1 MTAAPSATIEGP
13 AERRTGWQLLRT
25 NPDFRALF
33 AAQVVSLGGDWFAT
47 VALLGSVGELS
58 SSPSLAKGLVF
69 VAQSLPAFV
78 VTPLAGPVADR
89 YDRRRVMLIVSFLQ
103 AVAALGFLAIGPGR
117 IWVAYVAMS
126 VVAALGAF
134 FGPASQAAV
143 ANLVDPEDLPTAMST
158 LGATWGTMLA
168 VGASL
173 GGIFTKLFGRR
184 ASFMADA
191 SSFLVAGLI
200 LLLIRRST
208 RAPSTGTRTRM
219 RPLHDTREAL
229 ALARNDRYLR
239 ALLPSKAGNGLA
251 SGVVGILTVLAVKR
265 FHAGDGGTGL
275 LLGARGLGVVVG
287 PILAGRLGGDRNIT
301 RILRMCAFGSL
312 CYGAFYVGVAV
323 APTIALA
330 ALFATI
336 AHLGGG
342 AQWTLSTLGLTVAT
356 PDEFRGRILSADF
369 ALVTL
374 TMSISF
380 VLAGLMADHWG
391 AGIALTV
398 FAAVAIV
405 WGLFYLRLTAK
416 LRDDHDTAG
425 AAAAPTAS

>member
-1 MTAAPSATIEGP
+1 MTAAPTVADAGP

-25 NPDFRALF
+25 NRDFRALF
-33 AAQVVSLGGDWFAT
+33 TAQIVSLGGDWFAT
-47 VALLGSVGELS
+47 VALLGIVGELS
-58 SSPSLAKGLVF
+58 SSPSLAKGLIF
-69 VAQSLPAFV
+69 VAQSLPAFL

-89 YDRRRVMLIVSFLQ
+89 YDRKRVMLTVSFIQ

-117 IWVAYVAMS
+117 LWIAYVAQGI
-126 VVAALGAF
+126 VTALGAF

-173 GGIFTKLFGRR
+173 GGVFTKFFGRR
-184 ASFMADA
+184 ASFLADA
-191 SSFLVAGLI
+191 ASFLVAGLL

-208 RAPSTGTRTRM
+208 RAAGAGQRARM

-229 ALARNDRYLR
+229 VLARGDRHLR
-239 ALLPSKAGNGLA
+239 ALLPSKAGSGLS
-251 SGVVGILTVLAVKR
+251 SGVVGILTVLAIKR

-275 LLGARGLGVVVG
+275 LLGARGFGVVLG
-287 PILAGRLGGDRNIT
+287 PILAGRLGGNRDIA
-301 RILRMCAFGSL
+301 RILRLCAFGSL
-312 CYGAFYVGVAV
+312 GYGLFYAGVAV
-323 APTIALA
+323 APTIVLA
-330 ALFATI
+330 AVFTTI

-342 AQWTLSTLGLTVAT
+342 TQWMLSTLGLTVAT
-356 PDEFRGRILSADF
+356 PDEYRGRILSADF

-380 VLAGLMADHWG
+380 VLAGLMADHLG
-391 AGIALTV
+391 ATVALLV
-398 FAAVAIV
+398 FAGVAVA
-405 WGLFYLRLTAK
+405 WGLFYLRLTSK
-416 LRDDHDTAG
+416 LRDEPDHA
-425 AAAAPTAS
+425 